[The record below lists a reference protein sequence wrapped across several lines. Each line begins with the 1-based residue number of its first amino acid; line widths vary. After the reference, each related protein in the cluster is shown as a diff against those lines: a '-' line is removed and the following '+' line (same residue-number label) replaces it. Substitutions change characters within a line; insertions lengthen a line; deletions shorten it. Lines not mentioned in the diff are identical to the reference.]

1 MGEWMERRK
10 TQFTTMITWAQFE
23 ALVKLANRRGVS
35 MAQIVREALDQYL
48 KGLRDEEK

>member
-1 MGEWMERRK
+1 MERRK

-48 KGLRDEEK
+48 SKKEESEK